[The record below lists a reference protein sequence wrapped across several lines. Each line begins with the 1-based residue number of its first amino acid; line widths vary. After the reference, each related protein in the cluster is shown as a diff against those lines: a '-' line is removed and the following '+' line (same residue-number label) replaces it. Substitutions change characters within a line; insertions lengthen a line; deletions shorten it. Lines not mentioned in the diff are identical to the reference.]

1 MGLGQQLKA
10 QEEFLKL
17 DSVVVIEKEINL
29 INQFVSNSSHP
40 FIINGVDSLSISVGQ
55 TQLVKLKSIAWS
67 FYSQGN
73 NISQLNRDS
82 WSSSLKLGNL
92 NLINYYDFD
101 RAIRGEGFYSDDMR
115 TYFKDVDLTLTDNEY
130 LVANLDTRLTTK
142 IDRTWYR
149 IELVYYSYEN

>member
-1 MGLGQQLKA
+1 MKRILILLLFMGLGQQLKA

-73 NISQLNRDS
+73 NISQINRDY

-92 NLINYYDFD
+92 NLIN
-101 RAIRGEGFYSDDMR
+101 
-115 TYFKDVDLTLTDNEY
+115 
-130 LVANLDTRLTTK
+130 
-142 IDRTWYR
+142 
-149 IELVYYSYEN
+149 